1 MKKTTIKIS
10 LIALGLEGLTRFYGL
25 FAHGVGS
32 VMMELMPMTALIGG
46 MILMGLKSLLKEN
59 PRAQEIFDLSAVT
72 SLALLINYQFME
84 GVLTIAGGF
93 STVVV
98 WLLWLSEGFGL
109 ISLGILM
116 WALIKRNPLKA

>member
-1 MKKTTIKIS
+1 MKKTTVKIS

-32 VMMELMPMTALIGG
+32 VMMELMPVTAMIGG
-46 MILMGLKSLLKEN
+46 MILMGLKSLLKDN
-59 PRAQEIFDLSAVT
+59 PKAQEIFDLSAVT

-84 GVLTIAGGF
+84 GVLTIAGG
-93 STVVV
+93 SSAVVV

-109 ISLGILM
+109 ICLGIL
-116 WALIKRNPLKA
+116 LTSFLQKNPIKA